1 MENACDIPD
10 LFDRGFYNDL
20 IQKIVHRISNN
31 TFVKHFEVYC
41 SSVQNLSVKFE
52 KGAIKKAI
60 QKNAGGVGLRVIDAT
75 GREGMTFT
83 SDFSDSALEII
94 MQSAVHMMKAATEN
108 PDFKNLAEPS
118 KNYTPVSGIYDP
130 AIETVCPE
138 DINDLL
144 QPIFGLK
151 HRSNAPKSLSGGF
164 SSTLGASYV
173 WNSNGIDLWDISSTV
188 SCSAEVGVARSGVSS
203 SGFNWQSVCN
213 LKELNVEQI
222 ATRSYAMAEHG
233 LSRQSVETGEYP
245 IILSP
250 LATAYFLIDPITTAI
265 QAERVQNDMSFL
277 AGKVDSPIGSEHF
290 SLNDNPHLP
299 GKLGTESFDAEGIAT
314 RPMQILDR
322 GVLKDLYHN
331 TLTAGKVTPPITSNG
346 HASRGGYSGNIGISN
361 NNLIMDEGNRSW
373 KDMVADIKQGIF
385 MEYSGD
391 SPNYITGDFSGLI
404 MTGYL
409 IEDGEIGPAVVET
422 LLGINLLD
430 AFQRVEEVSQE
441 RVWIDEALMPYVKL
455 SHASISS
462 RL

>member
-1 MENACDIPD
+1 
-10 LFDRGFYNDL
+10 
-20 IQKIVHRISNN
+20 
-31 TFVKHFEVYC
+31 
-41 SSVQNLSVKFE
+41 
-52 KGAIKKAI
+52 
-60 QKNAGGVGLRVIDAT
+60 
-75 GREGMTFT
+75 
-83 SDFSDSALEII
+83 
-94 MQSAVHMMKAATEN
+94 MMKAATEN

-151 HRSNAPKSLSGGF
+151 HKKNTPKSLSGGF

-173 WNSNGIDLWDISSTV
+173 WNSNGIDLWDISSAV
-188 SCSAEVGVARSGVSS
+188 SCSTEVGIADAGVSS

-213 LKELNVEQI
+213 LKELDVEQI
-222 ATRSYAMAEHG
+222 AERSYAMAERG

-265 QAERVQNDMSFL
+265 QAERVQNGMSFL
-277 AGKVDSPIGSEHF
+277 AGKVDSPIGSGLF

-314 RPMQILDR
+314 RPMQILDH

-361 NNLIMDEGNRSW
+361 NNLVMDAGNRSW
-373 KDMVADIKQGIF
+373 KDMVADIKRGIF

-391 SPNYITGDFSGLI
+391 SPNYITGNFSGLI

-409 IEDGEIGPAVVET
+409 IKDGEIGPAVVET
-422 LLGINLLD
+422 LMGINLLD
-430 AFQRVEEVSQE
+430 AFQRVEEVSRE